1 MEEIFVVKGFYCRFK
16 TTIETVFL
24 NLCSPLIIKKM
35 LHMSIVESV
44 FQKLKRKQITHI
56 SVYSQGNLKK

>member
-1 MEEIFVVKGFYCRFK
+1 MEEIFVVKSLYCRFK

-44 FQKLKRKQITHI
+44 FQKLK
-56 SVYSQGNLKK
+56 